1 MQTIYLVT
9 GLPGV
14 GKTSFLQ
21 VLEGLKLLPEYSVTP
36 QKIAR
41 IYNSSETYAMQKL
54 VSDGRSFLCELPLEQ
69 EKMEQFFGLLEG
81 KAYTVNCYCIGLPDA
96 AEAIARLVRRDRTGV
111 PAAKIVED
119 FELFP
124 SNIWELAKRVE
135 SIKFFDNTCGFC
147 LTGYFSAGK
156 FMLSDAG
163 HCVLWMQTVRAALLP
178 DEQQAEPKDVWKTK
192 IFERKAKENK
202 AASKTAY
209 RSTSE
214 AVSRVAR
221 AGAQQAA
228 KTATVETVK
237 ATATVTAGAATAG
250 TSVAVQAA
258 AETAKKVT
266 VGTVQK
272 IQESAQTATAVHAHD
287 MARAA
292 QQHVAN
298 KTKDVPATDAK
309 GLPKILMAIWIGMVV
324 LLLVFSNSFGSLA
337 SSAGRA
343 INLNDRV
350 ESYRASITYWAQKD
364 GIPEYVEVLLAL
376 CMAETGILDDPKD
389 PFACSESGL
398 AVKQPN
404 GITDPEYSIEIGVY
418 CFSLKVKKTGCKSPA
433 DKNNLFKA
441 LQAYNMGDGFI
452 DFCDTYYS
460 GVWSVECARAY
471 SKKMGGGSTY
481 GNPNYIEQFLRC
493 YTFGTISGTYPGSLN
508 AHGLCA
514 PLEPGWEQNI
524 TQHFGG
530 MYSGSPHKGMDI
542 GMPEGTPVYAAA
554 DGKVTVANASDS
566 WGYSWGYYVK
576 INHAEGVD
584 TLYAHLS
591 SVAVS
596 YGQYVH
602 QGDVIGYVGSTGNS
616 SGNHL
621 HFELYLENNRVDP
634 YPYIGTDLLSKYLE
648 RVF

>member
-1 MQTIYLVT
+1 MSVDTPEQDGDKAPETAAADQVVGRAKSTAGAVKDAVTSEIKRAVRKSKNNPVERGVQPSSKNSPWRQTSRA
-9 GLPGV
+9 G
-14 GKTSFLQ
+14 
-21 VLEGLKLLPEYSVTP
+21 
-36 QKIAR
+36 
-41 IYNSSETYAMQKL
+41 N
-54 VSDGRSFLCELPLEQ
+54 
-69 EKMEQFFGLLEG
+69 
-81 KAYTVNCYCIGLPDA
+81 TV
-96 AEAIARLVRRDRTGV
+96 
-111 PAAKIVED
+111 
-119 FELFP
+119 
-124 SNIWELAKRVE
+124 
-135 SIKFFDNTCGFC
+135 
-147 LTGYFSAGK
+147 
-156 FMLSDAG
+156 
-163 HCVLWMQTVRAALLP
+163 
-178 DEQQAEPKDVWKTK
+178 QASY
-192 IFERKAKENK
+192 K

-237 ATATVTAGAATAG
+237 ATATVSAGAATAG

-376 CMAETGILDDPKD
+376 CMAETGILDDPED

>member
-1 MQTIYLVT
+1 
-9 GLPGV
+9 
-14 GKTSFLQ
+14 
-21 VLEGLKLLPEYSVTP
+21 
-36 QKIAR
+36 
-41 IYNSSETYAMQKL
+41 
-54 VSDGRSFLCELPLEQ
+54 
-69 EKMEQFFGLLEG
+69 
-81 KAYTVNCYCIGLPDA
+81 
-96 AEAIARLVRRDRTGV
+96 
-111 PAAKIVED
+111 
-119 FELFP
+119 
-124 SNIWELAKRVE
+124 
-135 SIKFFDNTCGFC
+135 
-147 LTGYFSAGK
+147 
-156 FMLSDAG
+156 
-163 HCVLWMQTVRAALLP
+163 
-178 DEQQAEPKDVWKTK
+178 
-192 IFERKAKENK
+192 
-202 AASKTAY
+202 
-209 RSTSE
+209 
-214 AVSRVAR
+214 
-221 AGAQQAA
+221 
-228 KTATVETVK
+228 
-237 ATATVTAGAATAG
+237 
-250 TSVAVQAA
+250 
-258 AETAKKVT
+258 
-266 VGTVQK
+266 VQK

-376 CMAETGILDDPKD
+376 CMAETGILDDPGD

-418 CFSLKVKKTGCKSPA
+418 CFSLKVKKTGCKLPA

-452 DFCDTYYS
+452 DFCNTYYG

-471 SKKMGGGSTY
+471 SEKMGGGSTY

-648 RVF
+648 RTF

>member
-1 MQTIYLVT
+1 MNITTYENTVKKGTIKAHGRSD
-9 GLPGV
+9 GLREM
-14 GKTSFLQ
+14 SEQLS
-21 VLEGLKLLPEYSVTP
+21 EM
-36 QKIAR
+36 QKIVTAPMSVDTPEQDGDKAPETAAADQVVGR
-41 IYNSSETYAMQKL
+41 AKSTAGAVKDAVTSEIKRAVRKSKNNPVERGVQPSSKNSPWRPTSRA
-54 VSDGRSFLCELPLEQ
+54 GN
-69 EKMEQFFGLLEG
+69 
-81 KAYTVNCYCIGLPDA
+81 TV
-96 AEAIARLVRRDRTGV
+96 
-111 PAAKIVED
+111 
-119 FELFP
+119 
-124 SNIWELAKRVE
+124 
-135 SIKFFDNTCGFC
+135 
-147 LTGYFSAGK
+147 
-156 FMLSDAG
+156 
-163 HCVLWMQTVRAALLP
+163 
-178 DEQQAEPKDVWKTK
+178 QASY
-192 IFERKAKENK
+192 K

-214 AVSRVAR
+214 AVSHAAR
-221 AGAQQAA
+221 AGAQAAQQAA

-258 AETAKKVT
+258 TETAKKVT

-376 CMAETGILDDPKD
+376 CMAETGILDDPGD

-452 DFCDTYYS
+452 DFCNTYYG

-471 SKKMGGGSTY
+471 SEKMGGGSTY

-508 AHGLCA
+508 SRGLCA

-648 RVF
+648 RTF

>member
-1 MQTIYLVT
+1 M
-9 GLPGV
+9 
-14 GKTSFLQ
+14 KDDSFDCTLIAH
-21 VLEGLKLLPEYSVTP
+21 LRIFLLFYRLLYCLILPEN
-36 QKIAR
+36 R
-41 IYNSSETYAMQKL
+41 L
-54 VSDGRSFLCELPLEQ
+54 
-69 EKMEQFFGLLEG
+69 FFGIW
-81 KAYTVNCYCIGLPDA
+81 KV
-96 AEAIARLVRRDRTGV
+96 
-111 PAAKIVED
+111 VE
-119 FELFP
+119 
-124 SNIWELAKRVE
+124 I
-135 SIKFFDNTCGFC
+135 
-147 LTGYFSAGK
+147 
-156 FMLSDAG
+156 
-163 HCVLWMQTVRAALLP
+163 
-178 DEQQAEPKDVWKTK
+178 
-192 IFERKAKENK
+192 
-202 AASKTAY
+202 
-209 RSTSE
+209 
-214 AVSRVAR
+214 
-221 AGAQQAA
+221 
-228 KTATVETVK
+228 
-237 ATATVTAGAATAG
+237 
-250 TSVAVQAA
+250 
-258 AETAKKVT
+258 
-266 VGTVQK
+266 
-272 IQESAQTATAVHAHD
+272 
-287 MARAA
+287 
-292 QQHVAN
+292 
-298 KTKDVPATDAK
+298 
-309 GLPKILMAIWIGMVV
+309 
-324 LLLVFSNSFGSLA
+324 
-337 SSAGRA
+337 
-343 INLNDRV
+343 
-350 ESYRASITYWAQKD
+350 
-364 GIPEYVEVLLAL
+364 
-376 CMAETGILDDPKD
+376 
-389 PFACSESGL
+389 
-398 AVKQPN
+398 
-404 GITDPEYSIEIGVY
+404 DPEYSIEIGVY
-418 CFSLKVKKTGCKSPA
+418 CFSLKVKKTGCKLPA

-452 DFCDTYYS
+452 DFCNTYYG

-471 SKKMGGGSTY
+471 SEKMGGGSTY

-648 RVF
+648 RTF

>member
-1 MQTIYLVT
+1 MNITTYENTVKKGTIKAHGRSD
-9 GLPGV
+9 GLREM
-14 GKTSFLQ
+14 SEQLS
-21 VLEGLKLLPEYSVTP
+21 EM
-36 QKIAR
+36 QKIVTAPMSVDTPEQDGDKAPETAAADQVVGR
-41 IYNSSETYAMQKL
+41 AKSTAGAVKDAVTSEIKRAVRKSKNNPVERGVQPSSKNSPWRPTSRA
-54 VSDGRSFLCELPLEQ
+54 GN
-69 EKMEQFFGLLEG
+69 
-81 KAYTVNCYCIGLPDA
+81 TV
-96 AEAIARLVRRDRTGV
+96 
-111 PAAKIVED
+111 
-119 FELFP
+119 
-124 SNIWELAKRVE
+124 
-135 SIKFFDNTCGFC
+135 
-147 LTGYFSAGK
+147 
-156 FMLSDAG
+156 
-163 HCVLWMQTVRAALLP
+163 
-178 DEQQAEPKDVWKTK
+178 QASY
-192 IFERKAKENK
+192 K

-376 CMAETGILDDPKD
+376 CMAETGILDDPED

-460 GVWSVECARAY
+460 GYGQSSARELIR
-471 SKKMGGGSTY
+471 KK
-481 GNPNYIEQFLRC
+481 
-493 YTFGTISGTYPGSLN
+493 
-508 AHGLCA
+508 
-514 PLEPGWEQNI
+514 W
-524 TQHFGG
+524 
-530 MYSGSPHKGMDI
+530 
-542 GMPEGTPVYAAA
+542 AAA
-554 DGKVTVANASDS
+554 ALTGTR
-566 WGYSWGYYVK
+566 
-576 INHAEGVD
+576 II
-584 TLYAHLS
+584 S
-591 SVAVS
+591 SNFCDAIRSVR
-596 YGQYVH
+596 
-602 QGDVIGYVGSTGNS
+602 
-616 SGNHL
+616 
-621 HFELYLENNRVDP
+621 FR
-634 YPYIGTDLLSKYLE
+634 E
-648 RVF
+648 RIREV